1 MSTDERR
8 SRMSARFQMPAF
20 FSSVSYEVAFPLG
33 ELSGSLT
40 ATVKSSGKRTAKE
53 AFSQTLGP
61 AAKALEF
68 VDAVA

>member
-1 MSTDERR
+1 
-8 SRMSARFQMPAF
+8 MPAF

-53 AFSQTLGP
+53 TFSQTLGP
-61 AAKALEF
+61 AAEALEF